1 MTTPTP
7 TPSLGISMGR
17 ALSTPRALV
26 AWAIIGYP
34 ALFLFFE
41 FFELI
46 LPGGS
51 FAGRAAGAEFRSLT
65 INAIPVLA
73 VVLAAYVGP
82 PIPAA
87 RLLARIALIEYA
99 VTLIF
104 GSLTLVVGLVAVV
117 DGVNSAQSGLGA
129 MRYVVM
135 GATELGMIA
144 VVASVALR
152 AYTGLGG
159 KLPVSIRIRTTS

>member
-1 MTTPTP
+1 MTTP
-7 TPSLGISMGR
+7 TPSLGVSMSR

-26 AWAIIGYP
+26 AWAIVGYP

-51 FAGRAAGAEFRSLT
+51 FTGRAAGAEFRSLP
-65 INAIPVLA
+65 INAIPVVA
-73 VVLAAYVGP
+73 VVLAAYLGP

-99 VTLIF
+99 VTLFF
-104 GSLTLVVGLVAVV
+104 GLLTLVVGLVAVV
-117 DGVNSAQSGLGA
+117 DGVNSAQSGLAA
-129 MRYVVM
+129 MRYVVL
-135 GATELGMIA
+135 GVAELGMIA
-144 VVASVALR
+144 VVAHVVLR
-152 AYTGLGG
+152 TYTSLGG
-159 KLPVSIRIRTTS
+159 KLPVSIRIRTAP

>member
-1 MTTPTP
+1 MTTP
-7 TPSLGISMGR
+7 TPSLGMSMSR

-51 FAGRAAGAEFRSLT
+51 FSGRAAGADFRSLV

-73 VVLAAYVGP
+73 VVLAAYFTP
-82 PIPAA
+82 PIPGA
-87 RLLARIALIEYA
+87 RQLAMIALIEYA
-99 VTLIF
+99 VTLLF
-104 GSLTLVVGLVAVV
+104 GLLTLLFGLVAVV
-117 DGVNSAQSGLGA
+117 GDVNSAQSGLGA

-135 GATELGMIA
+135 GSAELGLIGVAAA
-144 VVASVALR
+144 VVLK
-152 AYTGLGG
+152 AYKGLGG
-159 KLPVSIRIRTTS
+159 KIPVAIRIRTTP